1 MRFFHVK
8 YVHIIQNVLMKTK
21 KYIYRKGFLI
31 MRDNSRKVSPLEIN
45 GAKIVLRR
53 NFSGDV
59 IVTKSGSWNQEGKR
73 TFNIELDQ
81 ELADMLATD
90 LWSVKQY
97 ENQDGD
103 VTLFLPIEIKFNTYD
118 KYDKATAEELKEKFN
133 PKVYIV
139 TDQHKVLLD
148 EYSLKLLDK
157 ARIRYVNLR
166 INPYPWVI
174 GSKVGTKAY
183 LDKMY
188 VVIEPGDDT
197 VVKEDPLD
205 AEFANVPL
213 GELDEF

>member
-1 MRFFHVK
+1 
-8 YVHIIQNVLMKTK
+8 
-21 KYIYRKGFLI
+21 

-118 KYDKATAEELKEKFN
+118 KYDEVKYLLKENSNF
-133 PKVYIV
+133 
-139 TDQHKVLLD
+139 
-148 EYSLKLLDK
+148 E
-157 ARIRYVNLR
+157 
-166 INPYPWVI
+166 
-174 GSKVGTKAY
+174 AY
-183 LDKMY
+183 L
-188 VVIEPGDDT
+188 
-197 VVKEDPLD
+197 
-205 AEFANVPL
+205 
-213 GELDEF
+213 

>member
-1 MRFFHVK
+1 
-8 YVHIIQNVLMKTK
+8 
-21 KYIYRKGFLI
+21 

-139 TDQHKVLLD
+139 TDRHKVLLD